1 MSFNLAWFAVH
12 GIDPEDFLELAGFED
27 TGEADEY
34 FDAPHSCGELPDGWF
49 VLVTDKADLADAARL
64 AKWSAGG
71 RLIACVILED
81 QSTSLSMEW
90 RDGKQVWS
98 VYWDGAAE
106 HKQLQVEGKLPD
118 SFEAIHADIANLQAE
133 ADKAR
138 TDGARTDGDEEGE
151 TDLVFELPLDL
162 AEEITGFRH
171 DQLGFDDDI
180 PVFNVLEPIHFEE
193 T

>member
-12 GIDPEDFLELAGFED
+12 GIAPDEFLERAGFEE
-27 TGEADEY
+27 TGEVDEY
-34 FDAPHSCGELPDGWF
+34 FEAAHSCGELPGGWF
-49 VLVTDKADLADAARL
+49 VMVTDKADLADAARL

-98 VYWDGAAE
+98 VYWDGGAE
-106 HKQLQVEGKLPD
+106 QKQLQVEGKLPD
-118 SFEAIHADIANLQAE
+118 SFEAIHADITNLQAE
-133 ADKAR
+133 MEK
-138 TDGARTDGDEEGE
+138 DGGE
-151 TDLVFELPLDL
+151 DDIVFELPLDL

-171 DQLGFDDDI
+171 DQVGFDEDI
-180 PVFNVLEPIHFEE
+180 PVFNVLEPIHFAEE
-193 T
+193 